1 MSLLNS
7 LVKITDRP
15 KKRVGRGG
23 GSGKGFHTAGRGQKG
38 QKSRRGSKV
47 PVWFEG
53 GQLPLTKRLPML
65 RGKGRFNVVRRT
77 AEITFDDLSKLD
89 IDVITLE
96 SLKLHRVI
104 ESRFKKAKIINTGE
118 FNKKITVEGI
128 AVTKGAK
135 EVIEKLGG
143 KVVL

>member
-1 MSLLNS
+1 MSLLNT
-7 LVKITDRP
+7 LVKITSRP

-23 GSGKGFHTAGRGQKG
+23 GSGKGFHTSGRGQKG
-38 QKSRRGSKV
+38 LKSRRGSKV

-53 GQLPLTKRLPML
+53 GQLPLTKRMPML
-65 RGKGRFNVVRRT
+65 RGKGRFNVVRKT
-77 AEITFDDLSKLD
+77 AEITFNDLSKLD

-96 SLKLHRVI
+96 SLKLHKVI
-104 ESRFKKAKIINTGE
+104 EPGFNKAKIINTGE
-118 FNKKITVEGI
+118 LTKKITVEGI

-143 KVVL
+143 KVTE